1 MELGLSFSCL
11 NKGYELWL
19 DGMAQPT
26 LGQCL
31 HFMLMTT
38 GCHCRAAIGLL
49 AQVYLGVVGGEWPL
63 RALPHTGPHPHLPPT
78 ELVPKSPKLHA
89 DPSPAGPPQAGSKQ
103 GQKYRWE
110 SGRKEDGQGPCY
122 LLGSPSYRW
131 S

>member
-1 MELGLSFSCL
+1 MESGPSGPF
-11 NKGYELWL
+11 
-19 DGMAQPT
+19 PT
-26 LGQCL
+26 LGL
-31 HFMLMTT
+31 IPT
-38 GCHCRAAIGLL
+38 
-49 AQVYLGVVGGEWPL
+49 Y
-63 RALPHTGPHPHLPPT
+63 PPT